1 MANKFASVLQSG
13 TNNFLTSAEMLNRHS
28 TDQFSVGTIGTLTS
42 TSGVAPNTGSFAVNA
57 QGSPNMTVAVSAG
70 QAYVS
75 ATPTGGTAQKV
86 AVSMDAAEN
95 VTISANATGGTR
107 YDFVY
112 IKVDADKMNNPA
124 VTGLDAVTLTTQ
136 RSTTEATDS
145 NGALAN
151 ALLIAVVT
159 VSNGAS
165 SISNSNISDRR
176 IRSDR
181 TDDGWHYANED
192 WAYASATTITVPTG
206 ATLRYSVGDKIS
218 FYQSGSQKFFYITGV
233 ASTVLTVT
241 GGSDYTVA
249 NATITQPRHSTHA
262 TPFGFPGYFN
272 FTPSWTNL
280 TPGSGTNS
288 GKFSMIGKT
297 CNVWLQFIYGSGSVM
312 GSSPRF
318 TLPVA
323 ASSSYPTSMQVIL
336 GNLSVDDNGTGSYF
350 GTWNIDG
357 TTGTTTARPLLGL
370 TFAYAGSGTGTA
382 YTGFAVTT
390 PFTWTTNDKF
400 FGNLTYEA
408 A

>member
-1 MANKFASVLQSG
+1 MANKYASVLQSG

-95 VTISANATGGTR
+95 VTIAANATGGTR

-206 ATLRYSVGDKIS
+206 ATTRYSVGDKIS
-218 FYQSGSQKFFYITGV
+218 FYQSGSLKYFYITAV
-233 ASTVLTVT
+233 ASTVLTVA

-249 NATITQPRHSTHA
+249 NATITQPRHSTDA
-262 TPFGFPGYFN
+262 TPFGFPQWFNYTPAWLSDSGSPTIGNGTLTGKFTLHGKLCTFRIKFVAGSTTTFGVSSWKFGFPITAFDITVNRGFSLAGYAEDN
-272 FTPSWTNL
+272 AVSGYAINHGVMNTTNL
-280 TPGSGTNS
+280 MYLRYQTGT
-288 GKFSMIGKT
+288 GG
-297 CNVWLQFIYGSGSVM
+297 
-312 GSSPRF
+312 
-318 TLPVA
+318 
-323 ASSSYPTSMQVIL
+323 ASSTV
-336 GNLSVDDNGTGSYF
+336 GV
-350 GTWNIDG
+350 
-357 TTGTTTARPLLGL
+357 TA
-370 TFAYAGSGTGTA
+370 
-382 YTGFAVTT
+382 
-390 PFTWTTNDKF
+390 PFTWANTDF
-400 FGNLTYEA
+400 FDVSGYYEIA
-408 A
+408 

>member
-1 MANKFASVLQSG
+1 MANKYASVLQSG

-206 ATLRYSVGDKIS
+206 ATSRYSVGDKIS
-218 FYQSGSQKFFYITGV
+218 FYQSGSQKFFYITSV
-233 ASTVLTVT
+233 ATTVLTVT

-249 NATITQPRHSTHA
+249 NATITQPRHSTHQ
-262 TPFGFPGYFN
+262 TPFGFPGYLN
-272 FTPSWTNL
+272 FTPTGTNWTIGSGALVSKFRMDGKRVHFWGNWTYGVGSAVGTTPGMSIPVPIDSSAVISNENL
-280 TPGSGTNS
+280 T
-288 GKFSMIGKT
+288 
-297 CNVWLQFIYGSGSVM
+297 YGSLHIQDTGTLAIEGCV
-312 GSSPRF
+312 RF
-318 TLPVA
+318 DSTTVA
-323 ASSSYPTSMQVIL
+323 TFIAFNAS
-336 GNLSVDDNGTGSYF
+336 GSYV
-350 GTWNIDG
+350 GHSTM
-357 TTGTTTARPLLGL
+357 TSTAPM
-370 TFAYAGSGTGTA
+370 
-382 YTGFAVTT
+382 
-390 PFTWTTNDKF
+390 TWTTGDKLQW
-400 FGNLTYEA
+400 NLTYPA